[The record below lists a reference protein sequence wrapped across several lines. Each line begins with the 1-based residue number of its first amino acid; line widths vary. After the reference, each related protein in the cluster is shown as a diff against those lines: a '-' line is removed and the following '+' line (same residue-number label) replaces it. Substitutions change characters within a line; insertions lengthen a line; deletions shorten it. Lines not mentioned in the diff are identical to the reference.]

1 MAVEAAVAVRGVTK
15 TYRSGPEKV
24 RAVDDVTLHADAGE
38 MVALMGPSG
47 CGKSTLLSLIG
58 GLLQADGGHI
68 EVLGR
73 DLVGQSAAE
82 RTRMRLLDMG
92 VVFQADNLLEDLTCV
107 ENVALPL
114 SLRSGST
121 LDPRVMAR
129 EALDRMGIIECADR
143 FPRQMSGGQRQ
154 RAGIARAMAG
164 GRRVLLADEPTGALD
179 SRNSADV
186 FDLLRG
192 LAGSGVAV
200 LVVSHDEMVREY
212 ATRVL
217 GMRDG
222 RLVAAA

>member
-1 MAVEAAVAVRGVTK
+1 
-15 TYRSGPEKV
+15 
-24 RAVDDVTLHADAGE
+24 
-38 MVALMGPSG
+38 
-47 CGKSTLLSLIG
+47 
-58 GLLQADGGHI
+58 
-68 EVLGR
+68 
-73 DLVGQSAAE
+73 
-82 RTRMRLLDMG
+82 MRLLDMG